1 VLNRHNEKLKT
12 SLGRLSI
19 SLILGGVLFLL
30 LVRYLFNVPVRFDD
44 NWLDSPLTKDKS
56 LTDSS
61 YLLSSRVP
69 ESDQLSQPVCV
80 LVHGF
85 SASTFEF
92 DYFKDAVTNQT
103 DGILFSTVLMGGHGR
118 DYLAFKNSTYEDWQ
132 QPVIEEV
139 NRLIEL
145 GYTNISLMGVS
156 TGATVILNSII
167 DEKINPLKIKQL
179 IFIDPFL
186 FSKNKWLY
194 LAPYLRLLV
203 RNTRSNASKPVEY
216 ENWYVNRPISSLV
229 QLVNLTKRIRSNL
242 DRQYNVDDL
251 PLYVFS
257 SEFDSVSDTSRT
269 NQFLQ
274 SRIKRLHIQLTPSKH
289 HVLIE
294 PSTKLDWSNSDQDQL
309 DHVINQI
316 IATINK

>member
-1 VLNRHNEKLKT
+1 
-12 SLGRLSI
+12 
-19 SLILGGVLFLL
+19 
-30 LVRYLFNVPVRFDD
+30 VRYLFNVPVRFDD

-56 LTDSS
+56 LSDTS
-61 YLLSSRVP
+61 YLLSSVTP
-69 ESDQLSQPVCV
+69 TSDQLKQPVCV

-92 DYFKDAVTNQT
+92 EYFKEVVNNQT
-103 DGILFSTVLMGGHGR
+103 EGILFSTVLMGGHGR
-118 DYLAFKNSTYEDWQ
+118 DYFIFKHSTYEDWQ
-132 QPVIEEV
+132 QPVIDEV
-139 NRLIEL
+139 NRLIDL

-167 DEKINPLKIKQL
+167 DNKIDPLNIKQL

-203 RNTRSNASKPVEY
+203 RNTLSNASKSVEY
-216 ENWYVNRPISSLV
+216 ENWHVNRPTSALT
-229 QLVNLTKRIRSNL
+229 QLVNLTKQVRSNL
-242 DRQYNVDDL
+242 SSHHNLDDL

-257 SEFDSVSDTSRT
+257 SEFDSVSDTIRT

-274 SRIKRLHIQLTPSKH
+274 ARIKRLQIQLTPSKH

-294 PSTKLDWSNSDQDQL
+294 PSTKPDWSNSDQDQL

-316 IATINK
+316 IATIKQ

>member
-1 VLNRHNEKLKT
+1 
-12 SLGRLSI
+12 LSI

-56 LTDSS
+56 LTGSS

-69 ESDQLSQPVCV
+69 ESHQLNQPVCV

-92 DYFKDAVTNQT
+92 DYFKEAVTNQT

-118 DYLAFKNSTYEDWQ
+118 DYLAFKHSTYKDWQ
-132 QPVIEEV
+132 QPVIDEV

-167 DEKINPLKIKQL
+167 ENKINPLKVKQL

-194 LAPYLRLLV
+194 LAPYLRFFV
-203 RNTRSNASKPVEY
+203 RNTRSNASKTVEY
-216 ENWYVNRPISSLV
+216 ENWHVNRPISSLV
-229 QLVNLTKRIRSNL
+229 QLVKLTKQVRSNL
-242 DRQYNVDDL
+242 DRQHNVEDV

-257 SEFDSVSDTSRT
+257 SEFDSVSDTIRT

-274 SRIKRLHIQLTPSKH
+274 ASFKQLQIQLINSKH

-294 PSTKLDWSNSDQDQL
+294 PSTKSDWSNNDQNQL
-309 DHVINQI
+309 DDIIQKI
-316 IATINK
+316 IAIIN

>member
-1 VLNRHNEKLKT
+1 M
-12 SLGRLSI
+12 SI

-44 NWLDSPLTKDKS
+44 SWLDSPLTKDKS

-69 ESDQLSQPVCV
+69 QPDQLSQPVCV

-92 DYFKDAVTNQT
+92 EYFKEAVTNQT
-103 DGILFSTVLMGGHGR
+103 EDILFSTVLMGGHGR
-118 DYLAFKNSTYEDWQ
+118 DYLAFKHSTYEDWQ

-139 NRLIEL
+139 NRLIKL

-167 DEKINPLKIKQL
+167 EKKINPLNIRQL

-194 LAPYLRLLV
+194 LAPYLRLFV

-216 ENWYVNRPISSLV
+216 ENWHINRPISSLV
-229 QLVNLTKRIRSNL
+229 QLVKLTKQVRSNL
-242 DRQYNVDDL
+242 GRRHTVEDV
-251 PLYVFS
+251 PLFVFS
-257 SEFDSVSDTSRT
+257 SKFDSVSDTSRT
-269 NQFLQ
+269 NQYLKASF
-274 SRIKRLHIQLTPSKH
+274 KRLNIQLTPSKH

-294 PSTKLDWSNSDQDQL
+294 PKAKSDWSSNDQHQL
-309 DHVINQI
+309 DGVIQKI
-316 IATINK
+316 IATINQ